1 MPKGKHVSKNAA
13 ARAEAAAARSGAAD
27 NGPSLKWRPGSA
39 TEEGS
44 SRGSAAKQRA
54 KDMRKAVEKRS
65 MDRQLAR
72 EQPRSTVPKQG
83 GAESSTT
90 TSAPSPTHAAMPRS
104 PAREAIM
111 PGDSAAAGRVRSQQ
125 ARDRPPEEAPQAVL
139 ARDRLPE
146 VMWLEILGHLE
157 SAADLCAVEACS
169 TDLCEL
175 VRTSAA
181 LWAQLHR
188 FTFGFDASEGA

>member
-13 ARAEAAAARSGAAD
+13 ARAEDAAARAEAAAAERSGAAD

-39 TEEGS
+39 TDEGT

-72 EQPRSTVPKQG
+72 EQKQG
-83 GAESSTT
+83 GAERSTT
-90 TSAPSPTHAAMPRS
+90 TSAPSPTHAAMPPQS
-104 PAREAIM
+104 PACEAIM

-125 ARDRPPEEAPQAVL
+125 AGDRPAEFAE
-139 ARDRLPE
+139 
-146 VMWLEILGHLE
+146 W
-157 SAADLCAVEACS
+157 
-169 TDLCEL
+169 
-175 VRTSAA
+175 
-181 LWAQLHR
+181 
-188 FTFGFDASEGA
+188 